1 MAFLGKLF
9 SALSHTRSSISDA
22 LEMLTS
28 HKISS
33 EILEEF
39 ENCLIGADLGIQTV
53 DEILG
58 IIQKNN
64 QSDFYTHVEDYL
76 VSILPNSPGVQGG
89 SDSLSVIMVVGV
101 NGTGKT
107 TTVAKLANY
116 YLDQGK
122 KVLLVGCDTYR
133 AAAVEQLA
141 IWANRLN
148 IRLVCNEKSQE
159 PSAVLYDGMAAGK
172 ALGSEIIIVDTAGRL
187 HTNKNLMKELA
198 KMERVVKNKFSHYDL
213 SSLITIDANLGQNSF
228 IQAKEFSDHIK
239 LDGAVLTKMDGTA
252 KGGIIFSLYRGLG
265 IPVQFIGIGEDLSD
279 FLSFNREDY
288 VKSLFGRNK

>member
-28 HKISS
+28 HKISP

-39 ENCLIGADLGIQTV
+39 GNCLIGADLGIQTV

-64 QSDFYTHVEDYL
+64 QSDFYTHVKDYL
-76 VSILPNSPGVQGG
+76 GSILPNSPGGQDG

-133 AAAVEQLA
+133 AAGVEQLA

-159 PSAVLYDGMAAGK
+159 PSAILYDGMAAGK

-187 HTNKNLMKELA
+187 HTNKNLMQELA
-198 KMERVVKNKFSHYDL
+198 KMERVVKNKFSNYDL

-265 IPVQFIGIGEDLSD
+265 IPVKFIGVGEDFSD

>member
-28 HKISS
+28 HKISP

-39 ENCLIGADLGIQTV
+39 GNCLIGADLGIQTV

-64 QSDFYTHVEDYL
+64 QSDFYTHVKDYL
-76 VSILPNSPGVQGG
+76 GSILPNSHGVQGG
-89 SDSLSVIMVVGV
+89 ADSLSVIMVVGV
-101 NGTGKT
+101 NGAGKT

-133 AAAVEQLA
+133 AAGVEQLA

-159 PSAVLYDGMAAGK
+159 PSAILYDGMAAGK

-187 HTNKNLMKELA
+187 HTNKNLMQELA
-198 KMERVVKNKFSHYDL
+198 KMERVVKNKFSNYDL

-265 IPVQFIGIGEDLSD
+265 IPVKFIGVGEDFSD

>member
-28 HKISS
+28 HKISP

-64 QSDFYTHVEDYL
+64 QSDFYTHVKDYL
-76 VSILPNSPGVQGG
+76 GSILPNSIGVLGE

-101 NGTGKT
+101 NGAGKT

-133 AAAVEQLA
+133 AAGVEQLA

-159 PSAVLYDGMAAGK
+159 PSAILYDGMAAGK

-187 HTNKNLMKELA
+187 HTNKNLMQELA
-198 KMERVVKNKFSHYDL
+198 KMERVVKNKFSNYDL

-265 IPVQFIGIGEDLSD
+265 IPVKFIGVGEDFSD

>member
-9 SALSHTRSSISDA
+9 SALKHTRSSISDA
-22 LEMLTS
+22 LEMLTGQ
-28 HKISS
+28 KISP
-33 EILEEF
+33 ETLEEL
-39 ENCLIGADLGIQTV
+39 ENCLVGADLGVQTV

-58 IIQKNN
+58 IIQKNI

-76 VSILPNSPGVQGG
+76 VSILPDSPGLQGR
-89 SDSLSVIMVVGV
+89 SDSLFVIMVVGV

-116 YLDQGK
+116 YLGQGK

-133 AAAVEQLA
+133 AAGVEQLA

-159 PSAVLYDGMAAGK
+159 PSAVLYDGMTAGK

-187 HTNKNLMKELA
+187 HTNKNLMQELA

-213 SSLITIDANLGQNSF
+213 SSLNTIDASIGQNSF
-228 IQAKEFSDHIK
+228 IQAKEFSDYIK
-239 LDGAVLTKMDGTA
+239 LDGAILTKMDGTA

-288 VKSLFGRNK
+288 VKNLFGRNK

>member
-1 MAFLGKLF
+1 
-9 SALSHTRSSISDA
+9 
-22 LEMLTS
+22 
-28 HKISS
+28 
-33 EILEEF
+33 
-39 ENCLIGADLGIQTV
+39 GADLGIQTV

-58 IIQKNN
+58 IIHKNN

-76 VSILPNSPGVQGG
+76 VSILPDSPDVQGG
-89 SDSLSVIMVVGV
+89 SNSLFVIMVVGV

-133 AAAVEQLA
+133 AAGVEQLA

-187 HTNKNLMKELA
+187 HTNKNLMQELA

-228 IQAKEFSDHIK
+228 IQAKEFSDYIK

>member
-28 HKISS
+28 HKISP

-53 DEILG
+53 DEILE
-58 IIQKNN
+58 IIHKNN

-76 VSILPNSPGVQGG
+76 VSILPDSPGLQGR
-89 SDSLSVIMVVGV
+89 SDSLFVIMVVGV

-116 YLDQGK
+116 YLGQGK

-133 AAAVEQLA
+133 AAGVEQLA

-187 HTNKNLMKELA
+187 HTNKNLMQELA

-228 IQAKEFSDHIK
+228 VQAKEFSDYIK

-288 VKSLFGRNK
+288 VKNLFGRNK

>member
-9 SALSHTRSSISDA
+9 SALKHTRSSISDA
-22 LEMLTS
+22 LEMLTGQ
-28 HKISS
+28 KISP
-33 EILEEF
+33 ETLEEL
-39 ENCLIGADLGIQTV
+39 ENCLVGADLGVQTV

-58 IIQKNN
+58 IIQKNI

-76 VSILPNSPGVQGG
+76 ISILPDSPDVQNG
-89 SDSLSVIMVVGV
+89 SDVQSVIMVVGV

-116 YLDQGK
+116 YLGLGK
-122 KVLLVGCDTYR
+122 KVHLVGSDTYR
-133 AAAVEQLA
+133 AAAVEQLT

-148 IRLVCNEKSQE
+148 VRLVCNEKSQD
-159 PSAVLYDGMAAGK
+159 PSAVLFDGMAAGK
-172 ALGSEIIIVDTAGRL
+172 SLGSEIIIVDTAGRL
-187 HTNKNLMKELA
+187 HTNKNLMQELA
-198 KMERVVKNKFSHYDL
+198 KMERVVKSKFSHYKL
-213 SSLITIDANLGQNSF
+213 SVLITIDANLGQNSF

-265 IPVQFIGIGEDLSD
+265 IPVKFIGIGEDLSD
-279 FLSFNREDY
+279 FLLFNREEY
-288 VKSLFGRNK
+288 VKSLIGRNK

>member
-28 HKISS
+28 HKISP

-53 DEILG
+53 DEILV
-58 IIQKNN
+58 IIHKNN
-64 QSDFYTHVEDYL
+64 QSDFYTHMEDYL
-76 VSILPNSPGVQGG
+76 VSILPDSPGLQGR
-89 SDSLSVIMVVGV
+89 SDSLFVIMVVGV

-116 YLDQGK
+116 YLGQGK

-133 AAAVEQLA
+133 AAGVEQLA

-187 HTNKNLMKELA
+187 HTNKNLMQELA

-213 SSLITIDANLGQNSF
+213 SSLITIDASIGQNSF
-228 IQAKEFSDHIK
+228 IQAKEFSDYIK

-279 FLSFNREDY
+279 LLSFNREDY
-288 VKSLFGRNK
+288 VKNLFGRNK